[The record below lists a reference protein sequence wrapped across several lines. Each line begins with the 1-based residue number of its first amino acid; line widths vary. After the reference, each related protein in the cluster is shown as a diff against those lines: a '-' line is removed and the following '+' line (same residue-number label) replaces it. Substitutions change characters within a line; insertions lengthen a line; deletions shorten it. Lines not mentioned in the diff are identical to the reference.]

1 LAHTS
6 SMKPIK
12 LLVIAATVFL
22 FFYAAMPHAGAGYN
36 LMFSLFIV
44 GNFLLLYLVYSV
56 LKFGVT
62 PKEKFDDDYWYSD
75 MKKQYSKE
83 IDSTEE

>member
-1 LAHTS
+1 
-6 SMKPIK
+6 MKPIK

-44 GNFLLLYLVYSV
+44 GNFLLLYLV
-56 LKFGVT
+56 
-62 PKEKFDDDYWYSD
+62 
-75 MKKQYSKE
+75 
-83 IDSTEE
+83 

>member
-1 LAHTS
+1 
-6 SMKPIK
+6 MKPIK
-12 LLVIAATVFL
+12 PLVIAVTVFL

-56 LKFGVT
+56 LKFGIA
-62 PKEKFDDDYWYSD
+62 PKEKFDDGYWYSD
-75 MKKQYSKE
+75 VKKQYSKE
-83 IDSTEE
+83 KNSEEE